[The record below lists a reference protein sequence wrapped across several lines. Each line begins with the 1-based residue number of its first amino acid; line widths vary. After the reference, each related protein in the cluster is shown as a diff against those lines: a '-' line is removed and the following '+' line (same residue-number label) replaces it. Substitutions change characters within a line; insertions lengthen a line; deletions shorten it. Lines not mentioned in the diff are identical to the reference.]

1 MSRAYTLMKDL
12 ADTPALS
19 LGPAE
24 LEQVAIQ
31 LGEELL
37 ADEIDSVVGVK
48 ELLQQNYPQI
58 AAVGMAAAVGREPRI
73 VSIRW
78 NGPKNVSNSQ
88 PDELS
93 TSTTSNPITEEET
106 INRNKEIDKKTK
118 QKLPLV
124 VIVGKGVTFDTG
136 GLNIKGGGGMRNM
149 KRDMTGAAQAI
160 ALALLVVDSALPVR
174 VRLLL
179 PIVENSISG
188 AALRPG
194 DVIRA
199 RNGKTTEITNTDAE
213 GRLILADALVAATEG
228 EDFDEDSGGVLVVDF
243 ATLTGAA
250 RMALGN
256 DLPAL
261 FSTNMVEMNK
271 LWNLSMVVKDPVWM
285 MPLWEPLRS
294 SIKASSVA
302 DLVNSADGFGGA
314 ITAALYLSEFISKPF
329 NKNQNQS

>member
-1 MSRAYTLMKDL
+1 MKDL